1 MTERIICVMARMLDQ
16 DDGLGVYAR
25 NLLEQLLDLDRSSR
39 YLILLRTDKCKDL
52 FAKHP
57 RADVRVL
64 PARAKTVWDQVV
76 APLAAWRAKADLI
89 FNPKFSVPLAW
100 RGPQTFVLQGSD
112 WYVNPQNYPWWDNL
126 YIRFMLPLYCRKTER
141 LLSIS
146 QTVVDDLEPCLKLD
160 RAKITV
166 SYAAPGAQFTPRR
179 DEAALARFR
188 ADYALPERFILTVA
202 RGYHTGHGRL
212 PEYPGGNNE
221 RLIRA
226 YAAYRA
232 RGGRL
237 PLVVAGRRIREYLD
251 AHGFGE
257 RELEGVR
264 FLGFVPHER
273 IHLAYQLADFFV
285 LATLNESFAF
295 PLVEAMACGCPV
307 IAPSTGACPE
317 IAGGAARLVEPK
329 DEEAIAGALSDL
341 SASAALRATLR
352 RAGLEQVK
360 RYTWRETARRTL
372 AVFDAMAPVKGGAVR
387 AEGDA
392 ASAED
397 GVMSADGALSADG
410 TMSDAA
416 RADVSALPAAG
427 NAMPANG
434 SAMPTMPMTGSA
446 MSVDGGGAGPAA
458 RNAMATEG
466 GAVPAAGRT
475 ITHADTPML
484 QRASR

>member
-1 MTERIICVMARMLDQ
+1 MARMLDQ

-39 YLILLRTDKCKDL
+39 YVILLRTDKCKDL
-52 FAKHP
+52 FAQHP

-64 PARAKTVWDQVV
+64 PARIKTVWDQVA

-126 YIRFMLPLYCRKTER
+126 YIRFMLPLYCRKAER

-146 QTVVDDLEPCLKLD
+146 ETVVDDLAPYLKLD
-160 RAKITV
+160 RTKITV
-166 SYAAPGAQFTPRR
+166 SYAAPSPQFNSER

-188 ADYALPERFILTVA
+188 ADYTLPDRFMLTVA

-226 YAAYRA
+226 YGAYRK

-237 PLVVAGRRIREYLD
+237 PLVVAGRRIREYLE

-257 RELEGVR
+257 RELEGVQ

-273 IHLAYQLADFFV
+273 IHLAYQLADLFV

-317 IAGGAARLVEPK
+317 IAGGAARLVDPK
-329 DEEAIAGALSDL
+329 DEQQIERALCDL
-341 SASAALRATLR
+341 ADSEALREKLR
-352 RAGLEQVK
+352 RAGLAQVE

-372 AVFDAMAPVKGGAVR
+372 SVFDAMVPVARGGSAPVAGGAPAPV
-387 AEGDA
+387 A
-392 ASAED
+392 
-397 GVMSADGALSADG
+397 GALSTDE
-410 TMSDAA
+410 SVPA
-416 RADVSALPAAG
+416 RAAGSLTRPTARAASG
-427 NAMPANG
+427 
-434 SAMPTMPMTGSA
+434 
-446 MSVDGGGAGPAA
+446 
-458 RNAMATEG
+458 
-466 GAVPAAGRT
+466 
-475 ITHADTPML
+475 
-484 QRASR
+484 ASRATPQDRIR

>member
-1 MTERIICVMARMLDQ
+1 MARMLDQ

-25 NLLEQLLDLDRSSR
+25 NLLEQLLELDSSSR
-39 YLILLRTDKCKDL
+39 YVILLRTDNSKDL
-52 FAKHP
+52 FAGHP

-64 PARAKTVWDQVV
+64 PARIKTVWDQVV

-100 RGPQTFVLQGSD
+100 HGPQTFVLQGSD

-126 YIRFMLPLYCRKTER
+126 YIRFTLPLYCRKAER

-146 QTVVDDLEPCLKLD
+146 QTVVDDLAPYLKVD

-166 SYAAPGAQFTPRR
+166 SYAAPSAQFTADR
-179 DEAALARFR
+179 DERALARIR
-188 ADYALPERFILTVA
+188 ADYALPERFMLTVA

-226 YAAYRA
+226 YGAYRA

-237 PLVVAGRRIREYLD
+237 PLVVAGRRMHEYLR

-273 IHLAYQLADFFV
+273 IHLVYQLAHLFV

-307 IAPSTGACPE
+307 IAPATGACPE
-317 IAGGAARLVEPK
+317 IAGAAARLVDPQ
-329 DEEAIAGALSDL
+329 DEEAITRALCDL
-341 SASAALRATLR
+341 AESEPLREKLR

-372 AVFDAMAPVKGGAVR
+372 SVFDAMVPVADGVR
-387 AEGDA
+387 AAGGGPLSSRGASSLTQPSVHA
-392 ASAED
+392 AS
-397 GVMSADGALSADG
+397 GPSP
-410 TMSDAA
+410 A
-416 RADVSALPAAG
+416 RRQD
-427 NAMPANG
+427 
-434 SAMPTMPMTGSA
+434 
-446 MSVDGGGAGPAA
+446 
-458 RNAMATEG
+458 RI
-466 GAVPAAGRT
+466 R
-475 ITHADTPML
+475 
-484 QRASR
+484 